1 MSPDSRA
8 AVVRGRIVTE
18 KGAPLMGVRVNS
30 AVSQEGFTLSRASG
44 WFDFMVNGG
53 GVVVLQFGRA
63 PFRRQF
69 RTITVPWNE
78 VIKFHI
84 NYQ

>member
-1 MSPDSRA
+1 
-8 AVVRGRIVTE
+8 
-18 KGAPLMGVRVNS
+18 MGVRINS
-30 AVSQEGFTLSRASG
+30 GVPQEGLTLSRQAG

-69 RTITVPWNE
+69 KNVYVPWNE
-78 VIKFHI
+78 VSSILVYFLVFI
-84 NYQ
+84 YDLV